1 VRQAAQRALDRYGQ
15 VRFIAAHRLDVD
27 KRGGEHGTVTGKIK
41 VHGGSIECSAVPVA
55 QGLPA
60 REQMLM
66 FRVDSEVGRLRQVIL
81 HRPGLE
87 LKRLTPDNAADLLF
101 DDVLWVSRAQQ
112 EHDAFADVLR
122 SRGAVVHYYSD
133 LLAQTLDITAARDYV
148 LDGVFDSRWH
158 GPLACGQL
166 RAAVD
171 GLDSVTLA
179 GYLVGGITK
188 REISELAPEPKSI
201 AFHSLDPDGFVLV
214 PLPNLLYQ
222 RDTSCWIYTG
232 VSINAMRR
240 QARVRESLF
249 AEAIYRWH
257 PMFASAAF
265 DVWYHGADA
274 APATIEGGDVLVIGN
289 GAVLAG
295 MSERTT
301 PQALEML
308 AHRLF
313 AADAATSLVAI
324 DMPKQRAFMHL
335 DTMLTMAD
343 HGVFTKYAGMGM
355 LRSYTIEPGASAREL
370 KVTDHPPED
379 MHTALAAALGLS
391 SIKVLTAVQDV
402 RSAQREQ
409 WDDGCNVLAVEPGVV
424 VAYERNVTT
433 NAYLEENGIEVITVA
448 GGELGRG
455 RGGPRC
461 MSCPIE
467 RSG

>member
-1 VRQAAQRALDRYGQ
+1 M
-15 VRFIAAHRLDVD
+15 F
-27 KRGGEHGTVTGKIK
+27 
-41 VHGGSIECSAVPVA
+41 AVK
-55 QGLPA
+55 
-60 REQMLM
+60 
-66 FRVDSEVGRLRQVIL
+66 SEVGRLRQVIL
-81 HRPGLE
+81 HRPDLE

-101 DDVLWVSRAQQ
+101 DDVLWVSRAQE
-112 EHDAFADVLR
+112 EHDAFAGALR
-122 SRGAVVHYYSD
+122 GRGVVVHYYSD
-133 LLAQTLDITAARDYV
+133 LLTRTLEVPQARGYL
-148 LDGVFDSRWH
+148 LDRAFDHRLH
-158 GPLACGQL
+158 GQL
-166 RAAVD
+166 AADLLREALD
-171 GLDSVTLA
+171 GLDSRSLA

-188 REISELAPEPKSI
+188 REITELAPEPKSI
-201 AFHSLDPDGFVLV
+201 AFHSLDPDGFVLA

-222 RDTSCWIYTG
+222 RDTSCWIYGG

-240 QARVRESLF
+240 QARVRESAL

-257 PMFASAAF
+257 PMFADAGF

-274 APATIEGGDVLVIGN
+274 APATIEGGDILVLGN

-301 PQALEML
+301 PQAIEML
-308 AHRLF
+308 ASRLF
-313 AADAATSLVAI
+313 ATGAATSLVAI
-324 DMPKQRAFMHL
+324 DMPKRRAFMHL
-335 DTMLTMAD
+335 DTLLTMAD
-343 HGVFTKYAGMGM
+343 YGVFTKYAGMGM
-355 LRSYTIEPGASAREL
+355 LASYTIEPGASVKEL

-379 MHTALAAALGLS
+379 MHTALAAALGLPA
-391 SIKVLTAVQDV
+391 ITVLTAVQDV

-433 NAYLEENGIEVITVA
+433 NTYLAENGIEVITVP

-467 RSG
+467 RDA